1 MDKNIFQ
8 GLPLLVVAMFT
19 AGCTMIPPGISTV
32 TYYNYGAAM
41 PLLRPL
47 DAYPIN
53 VLVQDLRPEI
63 LSLKKIPLYVGKA
76 ENGFGEVRDVLNR
89 DDCPVPVSVHRT
101 PHCLSF
107 AESLS
112 HRIKSSKTMPTR
124 ETSQGLLLVE
134 IRTWDTH
141 AGAELFLDYAI
152 DVYLRSNS
160 GERLGSA
167 SIQGS
172 HEKID
177 TQEVGKMSFANHVE
191 KEERLSA
198 IVAGVLDA
206 KIAQL
211 LQGPLQKALFD
222 LR

>member
-1 MDKNIFQ
+1 M
-8 GLPLLVVAMFT
+8 MT
-19 AGCTMIPPGISTV
+19 PGISTV

-53 VLVQDLRPEI
+53 VLVQDLRPEV

-112 HRIKSSKTMPTR
+112 HRLKSSKTLPSK
-124 ETSQGLLLVE
+124 EVSKGLLLVE

-141 AGAELFLDYAI
+141 AESDLFLDYAI
-152 DVYLRSNS
+152 DVYLRSNR

-167 SIQGS
+167 SIQGT
-172 HEKID
+172 HEKIE
-177 TQEVGKMSFANHVE
+177 TQEIGRMSFANHVE
-191 KEERLSA
+191 KEARLSA
-198 IVAGVLDA
+198 IVARVLDE

-211 LQGPLQKALFD
+211 LKDPLQKALYG